1 MIMGCRHGSHRSL
14 EPKGSL
20 PQLAWKLD
28 TSYPICENEMLIDV
42 ETINVN
48 SASFAQ
54 MLNECGPNP
63 QKIAEKVSSITA
75 MRGKLHNPITG
86 SGGMLLGK
94 VRQIG
99 KRHPA
104 LACLKPGDEIAT
116 MVSLTL
122 TPLFINKIH
131 SVSISSGQ
139 IDMDGYAILF
149 ESGLYSKVPQDIP
162 KRVLLPAYDEA
173 GSVLQVYELSKPGDN
188 IAIVGAGEKIGVL
201 SMYAARKRLGS
212 LGRIIAIVRT
222 KQSARSISALQIAD
236 EVIVTDATDPI
247 KSSLYVEKALG
258 KDKIDLTID
267 CLNVSGLEMFSVLIT
282 RENGKVYFANPATRY
297 TAASLGAEGIG
308 KDIDLIFYKG
318 YTKGHADFAAQLLR
332 KNLDL
337 QEYLKSRTLN
347 YIPKENT
354 GTGKSHYA
362 NTEMNLE
369 QLKNMSLGDI
379 IIHSTALQNTV
390 KTALR
395 IAPYETTVLI
405 TGESGVGKE
414 VIAQIIHKESKR
426 KTNSFVKINC
436 AAIPESLIEAELFGY
451 ERGSFTGALKEGKH
465 GIFEVASGGSLFL
478 DEIGEMSLAIQAK
491 LLRAIQEKE
500 IIRVGGTYPV
510 HVDVRLISA
519 TNCDLKELV
528 EQGRFR
534 EDLYYRINVVNLR
547 VPPLR
552 ERKEAIPALVD
563 NYLNK
568 YNNIYGTSKTISPQG
583 MRVLYEYLWPGNV
596 RELENLLQ
604 RLILCQESDT
614 ISDSDILDCL
624 YIKDNLTD
632 FTSQKDFIMLDSV
645 IAQTER
651 ELLQRAL
658 KQYRTTREIAEALK
672 TSQSSV
678 VRKLK
683 KYNLS

>member
-1 MIMGCRHGSHRSL
+1 MVMGCRHGSHRSI

-20 PQLAWKLD
+20 PQSAWKLD
-28 TSYPICENEMLIDV
+28 ISLPICENELLIDV

-54 MLNECGPNP
+54 MINECGPDP
-63 QKIAEKVSSITA
+63 QKIAEKVSGITA

-86 SGGMLLGK
+86 SGGMLVGRVREVGK
-94 VRQIG
+94 
-99 KRHPA
+99 KHPA
-104 LACLKPGDEIAT
+104 ANSLKPGDEIAT

-122 TPLFINKIH
+122 SPLFINKIH
-131 SVSISSGQ
+131 NVNASSGQ
-139 IDMDGYAILF
+139 IDIEGYAILF
-149 ESGLYSKVPQDIP
+149 ESGLYSMVPADIE

-173 GSVLQVYELSKPGDN
+173 GSVLQACELAKPGDN

-201 SMYAARKRLGS
+201 SMYAVRNRIGA

-222 KQSARSISALQIAD
+222 KQSAQSISSLQIAN

-247 KSSLYVEKALG
+247 RSSQYVERVLNKRQ
-258 KDKIDLTID
+258 IDLTID
-267 CLNVSGLEMFSVLIT
+267 CLNIPGLEMFSILIT

-318 YTKGHADFAAQLLR
+318 YTKGHAEFAVQLLR
-332 KNLDL
+332 DHPDL
-337 QEYLKSRTLN
+337 QGYLRRRTN
-347 YIPKENT
+347 YIAQNDANK
-354 GTGKSHYA
+354 GKSQYT

-379 IIHSTALQNTV
+379 VIHSTAFQNIV

-414 VIAQIIHKESKR
+414 VAAQIIHKGSKR
-426 KTNSFVKINC
+426 SGKPFLKINC

-451 ERGSFTGALKEGKH
+451 ERGSFTGALKEGKQ
-465 GIFEVASGGSLFL
+465 GIFEVASGGTLLL
-478 DEIGEMSLAIQAK
+478 DEIGEMSLGIQAK

-519 TNCDLKELV
+519 TNCDLKDLV
-528 EQGRFR
+528 EQGKFR

-552 ERKEAIPALVD
+552 ERREAIPALVD

-568 YNNIYGTSKTISPQG
+568 YNNAYGTNKNISPQG

-596 RELENLLQ
+596 RELENLIQ
-604 RLILCQESDT
+604 RLILCQESDI
-614 ISDSDILDCL
+614 ISDSDILDCF
-624 YIKDNLTD
+624 YIKDNLPGLIN
-632 FTSQKDFIMLDSV
+632 QRDFITLDS
-645 IAQTER
+645 IKAQTEK
-651 ELLQRAL
+651 ELLQKAL
-658 KQYRTTREIAEALK
+658 GEYRTTREIAKALK

-683 KYNLS
+683 KYNLN